1 MKPNA
6 NTPKIN
12 KATGVAGL
20 LLAVLLPVSQAHAN
34 LLSNGGFEDGNVG
47 FSTDYVYKG
56 TNSNYGPGE
65 YTVSSTTQTF
75 HGGFANIAAKEGSQM
90 MVINGATSPII
101 LWSESGI
108 NVAAHTGYVF
118 SAWLTTLIENNGV
131 ELDFRIN
138 GVSVGTKSSGQ
149 TVDWVGFGTTWNS
162 GNNTSVTLSIVD
174 LNTDFG
180 GNDLALDNIAFSQVN
195 ASAVPEPA
203 SLALVAVGLSG
214 ALFGGRRRRQAG
226 R

>member
-1 MKPNA
+1 MKLNA
-6 NTPKIN
+6 VTPKIN
-12 KATGVAGL
+12 KTLGLAGL
-20 LLAVLLPVSQAHAN
+20 LLAALLPVSQAQAN
-34 LLSNGGFEDGNVG
+34 LVDNGGFEDGNAG
-47 FSTDYVYKG
+47 FTTDYGYKG
-56 TNSNYGPGE
+56 TNPNGGPGE

-90 MVINGATSPII
+90 MVVNGATSPAI
-101 LWSESGI
+101 LWSQTSI
-108 NVAAHTGYVF
+108 SVLAHTDYVF
-118 SAWLTTLIENNGV
+118 SAWLTTLIENNGI

-149 TVDWVGFGTTWNS
+149 TVSWTDFGAAWNS

-180 GNDLALDNIAFSQVN
+180 GNDFALDNIAFSQAN

-203 SLALVAVGLSG
+203 SLALVAAGLSG
-214 ALFGGRRRRQAG
+214 ALFSGRRRRPAG